1 MQIYID
7 DVLLPKAISYREVP
21 MPNQT
26 VLRTLANVVRVQFQS
41 IGRKW
46 EVGFGTQYV
55 EENDILQAIWEGQY
69 PGHSDNAPSMSIP
82 SKGVEDVDVFIS
94 VTERNFLYNETIV
107 EGYLFTIEEIR
118 PR

>member
-1 MQIYID
+1 MDVYIN
-7 DVLLPKAISYREVP
+7 DVLIPKALTYREVP

-46 EVGFGTQYV
+46 ELGFGTQYV
-55 EENDILQAIWEGQY
+55 EDNQILHDIWEGQY
-69 PGHSDNAPSMSIP
+69 PGHSDSAPVMSIP
-82 SKGVEDVDVFIS
+82 AKGVEDVEVFIS
-94 VTERNFLYNETIV
+94 VTERQLQHNNTIV
-107 EGYLFTIEEIR
+107 EGYVFTIEEIY